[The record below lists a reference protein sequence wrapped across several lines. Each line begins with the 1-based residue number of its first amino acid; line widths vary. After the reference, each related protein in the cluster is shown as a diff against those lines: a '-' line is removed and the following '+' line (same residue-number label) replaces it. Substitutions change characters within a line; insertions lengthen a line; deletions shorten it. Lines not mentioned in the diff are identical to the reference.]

1 MQSLAEEGASLGL
14 RLLACKMEIMYAA
27 PLQGGKE
34 NQLENK
40 RQGLARGLLGNADNS
55 Q

>member
-14 RLLACKMEIMYAA
+14 SLLACKMEIMYVA
-27 PLQGGKE
+27 PLRGGKE

-40 RQGLARGLLGNADNS
+40 RQGLARGLLDNAGYC